1 MRAAVPRPRL
11 RLRRVF
17 LGALVLAALFWGR
30 PGSAEVSLTGALVQ
44 GGIVRGQVPPGSSV
58 ALDGRE
64 LRVSGDGRFVFGL
77 ERDHAGGATLALRYP
92 DGRSETR
99 RLTVEKR
106 RYDVQR
112 INGLASELVTPDAAA
127 LIRIREEAE
136 RINEARQGDIPETW
150 FAARFVWPLRG
161 PITGVYGSQRI
172 LNGEPRQPHFGVD
185 VAAPTGTP
193 IVAPADGRVTLAE
206 NDLFFTGGT
215 IILDHGHG
223 LSSVFQHLSALRVK
237 VGDEVR
243 QGDVVG
249 AVGATGRV
257 TGAHLHWGM
266 NWFTVRVDPALL
278 VGPMGTE

>member
-278 VGPMGTE
+278 VGPMGSD